1 MSITKCYVACIKS
14 SVSSVSPSR
23 WHTQTRPPCAPLLF
37 SFLERS
43 LESCLDNQWQ
53 VDFNLSLPSFEP
65 QIAGVRKLCEFAAST
80 SSHATLIFTSSIAT
94 VYNWPSSHTS
104 PTLVPESSHANEL
117 SFSTPGY
124 GSSKLAAHKIFE
136 YAAQEWGIN
145 VDILRVG
152 QIAGPVTH
160 GEHGVW
166 SKQEWLPSVLASSK
180 YLSMLPDDVG
190 GAINWVPVDYC
201 ARVVLELAEHTFD
214 AAKNDAPGGK
224 GRVTYYHVVNPHD
237 VEWSVL
243 LPVVQEYFGPKVRV
257 VSLSEWVQ
265 ALEQSVV
272 VDDSTNS
279 NTKAG
284 DDNPAVKLMEWL
296 TDLVRQR
303 AEGHGNARLDTKE
316 TRKRSQEMREM
327 VPVNA
332 QWLELWLRQ
341 WRF

>member
-1 MSITKCYVACIKS
+1 M
-14 SVSSVSPSR
+14 
-23 WHTQTRPPCAPLLF
+23 F
-37 SFLERS
+37 FLERHFKS
-43 LESCLDNQWQ
+43 YLDNQWQ

-80 SSHATLIFTSSIAT
+80 SSHAALIFTSSVAT
-94 VYNWPSSHTS
+94 VYNWPSSNTN

-117 SFSTPGY
+117 SLSTPGY
-124 GSSKLAAHKIFE
+124 GSSKLAAHIILE
-136 YAAQEWGIN
+136 YAAQQWGLN
-145 VDILRVG
+145 VAILRVG

-180 YLSMLPDDVG
+180 YLGMLPDDVG
-190 GAINWVPVDYC
+190 GAIDWVPVDYC
-201 ARVVLELAEHTFD
+201 AQIVLELAEHTFH
-214 AAKNDAPGGK
+214 AAENDAQGVK

-237 VEWSVL
+237 VEWSEL
-243 LPVVQEYFGPKVRV
+243 LPVLKEYFGPKVRV
-257 VSLSEWVQ
+257 VSLPEWVE

-272 VDDSTNS
+272 VDDSTNLK
-279 NTKAG
+279 TGPG

-303 AEGHGNARLDTKE
+303 AEGRGNVRLDTKE